1 MIMTQQDLF
10 FMRQALALAQ
20 EAALLGEVPVGAVIV
35 QDGKVVATGF
45 NRRELDKNALRH
57 AEILAIEQAC
67 EILGGWRLPRCT
79 LYVTLEPCPMCMGAI
94 INARIDR
101 VVFGAYD
108 PKAGCCGSV
117 LDLMSFPFNHKAQ
130 IEGGVLEG
138 ECAQKLKDFF
148 SCLRKKRKNDKN
160 VSDTTTKNEG
170 FSSHTCKF

>member
-79 LYVTLEPCPMCMGAI
+79 LYVTLEPCPMCAGAI
-94 INARIDR
+94 LQSRIPQ
-101 VVFGAYD
+101 VFFGARD
-108 PKAGCCGSV
+108 PKGGAMGGV
-117 LDLMSFPFNHKAQ
+117 LDLFWEDFNHRPQVVA
-130 IEGGVLEG
+130 GVLEA
-138 ECAQKLKDFF
+138 EC
-148 SCLRKKRKNDKN
+148 SCLLEEFFRTLRE
-160 VSDTTTKNEG
+160 SR
-170 FSSHTCKF
+170 